1 MKYQKN
7 MVNLKYLNIKIYNYI
22 DIQIFIMD
30 VLIQQAPSNLTIDE
44 IEMVYNKNNNDM
56 IKTLEELWGIIDNTI
71 EQPKTKWDDIRETCD
86 AYDFEMQKVMKRVKK

>member
-1 MKYQKN
+1 
-7 MVNLKYLNIKIYNYI
+7 
-22 DIQIFIMD
+22 MD

-56 IKTLEELWGIIDNTI
+56 IKTLEELWGITDSRV

>member
-1 MKYQKN
+1 
-7 MVNLKYLNIKIYNYI
+7 
-22 DIQIFIMD
+22 MD

-56 IKTLEELWGIIDNTI
+56 IKTLEELWGITDNRV